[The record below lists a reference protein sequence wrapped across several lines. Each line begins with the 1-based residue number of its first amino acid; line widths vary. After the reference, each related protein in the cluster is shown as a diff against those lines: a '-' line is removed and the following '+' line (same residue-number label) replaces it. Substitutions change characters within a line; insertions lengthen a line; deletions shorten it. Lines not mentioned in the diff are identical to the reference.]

1 MNSVS
6 FQYYADISL
15 EATNFKLNERKDME
29 ENDILK
35 QCKLFKITCLQVLTL
50 LTP

>member
-15 EATNFKLNERKDME
+15 ETTNFKLNERKDME

-35 QCKLFKITCLQVLTL
+35 QWKLLKITYLKVLTL